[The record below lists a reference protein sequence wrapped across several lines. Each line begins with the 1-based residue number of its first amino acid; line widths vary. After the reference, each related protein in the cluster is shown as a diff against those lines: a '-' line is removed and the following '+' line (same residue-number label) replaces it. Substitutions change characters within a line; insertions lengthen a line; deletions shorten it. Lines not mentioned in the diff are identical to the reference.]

1 MSIDISPDTQNRLI
15 ARAHAEGMSLDA
27 LLARMID
34 EREELE
40 NAIQRAELNAIP
52 PSQEELRDNIERGF
66 QQSESGEVVDGET
79 FTAGLIHEIDDLEQK
94 RRAG

>member
-40 NAIQRAELNAIP
+40 AAIERAEAKAMP
-52 PSQEELRDNIERGF
+52 ASQEELRAKIERGF
-66 QQSESGEVVDGET
+66 QQSESGQEVDGEI
-79 FTAGLIHEIDDLEQK
+79 FTAELLHQIDDLERK